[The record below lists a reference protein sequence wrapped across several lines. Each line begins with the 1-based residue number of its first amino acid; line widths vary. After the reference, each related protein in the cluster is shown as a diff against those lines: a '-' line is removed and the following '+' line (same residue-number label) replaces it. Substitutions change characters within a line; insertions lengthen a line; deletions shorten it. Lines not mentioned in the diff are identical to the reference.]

1 MTRNLHNRTS
11 LRHRLSWRPALGL
24 ALLAGALTI
33 ANIGAARADDINH
46 DSNATATEH
55 DASVFQSDPTY
66 EDAGYDSEA
75 QLQIYGGKS
84 AFPTPRPL
92 IELGRELYTTG
103 PFAEGGT
110 YLGTLN
116 PTWNQFYVYGDLRTA
131 MAFNDNGAA
140 EVGQVA
146 TRLNLDFDYRFTAT
160 ERVHWFIGP
169 LDGQGEFT
177 RCEFFGDDA
186 PNNDPGRECDLQ
198 LDGNLDALFFE
209 GDGGAIYSGLSG
221 NYSSIDV
228 PFSFGLMPLLFQN
241 GIWIEDA
248 FTGAAVAIP
257 ALNSPAL
264 DISNMDF
271 TFFVGV
277 DKVTNPGIVDN
288 DGLAADHNVNIY
300 GAATFIEAMGG
311 YLEAGIAHLD
321 GQSGLDDQSFS
332 NATLAFTKRYGAWLS
347 NSSRV
352 VYSTGQDPD
361 GNAQQTADGV
371 IFLIEN
377 SLITSKPSTWV
388 PYANFFVGLDRPQSA
403 ARAGG
408 AGGILKNTGI
418 NFETDGLTNFPK
430 LDDSGHN
437 TFGGALGMEYL
448 FALNRQLVV
457 EAAAFQ
463 VIGGENEVGRA
474 ARGDEYALGMRY
486 QFPLN
491 EAWIL
496 RADAMHGWRMEEE
509 NLAGARF
516 EIRRKF

>member
-1 MTRNLHNRTS
+1 VIQKVQNQTS
-11 LRHRLSWRPALGL
+11 PRLRPTFGL
-24 ALLAGALTI
+24 ALLAGAFIL
-33 ANIGAARADDINH
+33 ASAHWAHADEIKT
-46 DSNATATEH
+46 DSSATVVEH
-55 DASVFQSDPTY
+55 DDSVFQSDPTY

-92 IELGRELYTTG
+92 IEAGRELYTAG
-103 PFAEGGT
+103 PFTEAGT
-110 YLGTLN
+110 FLGTLN
-116 PTWNQFYVYGDLRTA
+116 PTYNQFYVYGDWRSA
-131 MAFNDNGAA
+131 VAFNDNGAA

-186 PNNDPGRECDLQ
+186 PNNDPDRECDLQ

-241 GIWIEDA
+241 GVWIEDA

-288 DGLAADHNVNIY
+288 DGVAADHNVNIY
-300 GAATFIEAMGG
+300 GAATFIEATEG
-311 YLEAGIAHLD
+311 YWEAGIAHLD
-321 GQSGLDDQSFS
+321 GQSGLDDQSFT
-332 NATLAFTKRYGAWLS
+332 NVTLSFAKRYGGWLS

-352 VYSTGQDPD
+352 VYSFGQNRDN
-361 GNAQQTADGV
+361 NAQQTADGA
-371 IFLIEN
+371 IFLIE
-377 SLITSKPSTWV
+377 SSIITNKPSTWV
-388 PYANFFVGLDRPQSA
+388 PYINLFAGFDRPQSA

-430 LDDSGHN
+430 LDDSGQN
-437 TFGGALGMEYL
+437 TAGGAMGMEYL
-448 FALNRQLVV
+448 FGLNRQLVV

-463 VIGGENEVGRA
+463 VIDGENEVGRA

-491 EAWIL
+491 EAWIF
-496 RADAMHGWRMEEE
+496 RSDAMHGWRMEDE
-509 NLAGARF
+509 NLAGLRF

>member
-1 MTRNLHNRTS
+1 MTRKSQNRFS
-11 LRHRLSWRPALGL
+11 FRLWPVAGL
-24 ALLAGALTI
+24 ALLAGAL
-33 ANIGAARADDINH
+33 ALAGVDKVAADEIVSDPAATQVEH
-46 DSNATATEH
+46 DSG
-55 DASVFQSDPTY
+55 VFQSDPDY
-66 EDAGYDSEA
+66 EDAGYDAEA
-75 QLQIYGGKS
+75 QLEIYGGKS
-84 AFPTPRPL
+84 AYPTPRPL
-92 IELGRELYTTG
+92 IEAGRELYTAG
-103 PFAEGGT
+103 PFSEAGT

-116 PTWNQFYVYGDLRTA
+116 PTYNQFYVYGDWRTA
-131 MAFNDNGAA
+131 IAFNDNGLV

-146 TRLNLDFDYRFTAT
+146 TRLNLEFDYRFTAT
-160 ERVHWFIGP
+160 ERIHWFIGP
-169 LDGQGEFT
+169 LNGQGEFT

-186 PNNDPGRECDLQ
+186 PNNDPDRKCDLQ

-209 GDGGAIYSGLSG
+209 GDGGAIYSGFTG

-257 ALNSPAL
+257 ALNSPSL

-271 TFFVGV
+271 TFFAGF
-277 DKVTNPGIVDN
+277 DKVTNPGILDN
-288 DGLAADHNVNIY
+288 DGAAADHNVNIY
-300 GAATFIEAMGG
+300 GAATFIEATQG
-311 YLEAGIAHLD
+311 YWEAGIAYLD

-332 NATLAFTKRYGAWLS
+332 NVTLAFSKRYGAWLS

-352 VYSTGQDPD
+352 VYSFGQNRDN
-361 GNAQQTADGV
+361 NAQQTADGY

-377 SLITSKPSTWV
+377 SLITNKPSTWV
-388 PYANFFVGLDRPQSA
+388 PYFNLFAGFDRPQSA

-418 NFETDGLTNFPK
+418 NFETDGLTGFPK
-430 LDDSGHN
+430 LDDTGQN

-448 FALNRQLVV
+448 FNLDQQLVV

-463 VIGGENEVGRA
+463 VIDGENEVGRA
-474 ARGDEYALGMRY
+474 ARGDEYALGLRY
-486 QFPLN
+486 QLPLN

-496 RADAMHGWRMEEE
+496 RADAMHGWRMEDE
-509 NLAGARF
+509 NLAGARL

>member
-1 MTRNLHNRTS
+1 MSKKIQDQTS
-11 LRHRLSWRPALGL
+11 PRLRPALGL
-24 ALLAGALTI
+24 TLVAAGALI
-33 ANIGAARADDINH
+33 LASAGSAFADDVKT
-46 DSNATATEH
+46 DPQASPVEY
-55 DASVFQSDPTY
+55 DDSVFRPDPDY

-92 IELGRELYTTG
+92 IEAGRELYASG
-103 PFAEGGT
+103 PFTEAGSF
-110 YLGTLN
+110 LGTRN
-116 PTWNQFYVYGDLRTA
+116 PTYNQFLVYGDWRSA
-131 MAFNDNGAA
+131 VAFNDNGAV

-146 TRLNLDFDYRFTAT
+146 TRLNLDFDYRFTST
-160 ERVHWFIGP
+160 ERVHWFMGP

-186 PNNDPGRECDLQ
+186 PNNDPDRDCDLQ

-221 NYSSIDV
+221 NNSSIDV

-241 GIWIEDA
+241 GVWIEDA
-248 FTGAAVAIP
+248 FTGAAMAIP

-271 TFFVGV
+271 SFFVGV

-288 DGLAADHNVNIY
+288 DGVAADHNVNLY
-300 GAATFIEAMGG
+300 GAAAFVETMEG
-311 YLEAGIAHLD
+311 YWEAGIAHLD
-321 GQSGLDDQSFS
+321 GQSGLDDQSFT
-332 NATLAFTKRYGAWLS
+332 NATISFAKRYGGWLS

-352 VYSTGQDPD
+352 IYSFGQNRDN
-361 GNAQQTADGV
+361 NAQQTADGA

-377 SLITSKPSTWV
+377 SIITNKPSTWV
-388 PYANFFVGLDRPQSA
+388 PYINLFAGFDRPQSA

-418 NFETDGLTNFPK
+418 NFETDGLTGFPK
-430 LDDSGHN
+430 LDDSGQN
-437 TFGGALGMEYL
+437 TAGGAMGMEYL
-448 FALNRQLVV
+448 FSLNRQLVV

-463 VIGGENEVGRA
+463 VLEGENEVGRA

-491 EAWIL
+491 EAWIF
-496 RADAMHGWRMEEE
+496 RSDAMHGWRMEDE
-509 NLAGARF
+509 NLAGLRF